1 MREYTHRMQI
11 LSKVWHDLDLK
22 CRLKHE
28 VEVRTD
34 LLAPYQTVLCYDLR
48 NLVELNCN
56 CIIEPKLLQLDGFK
70 RCKVLNNLKD
80 GLGVKE

>member
-22 CRLKHE
+22 CRFKHE

-48 NLVELNCN
+48 NLSSRTEV
-56 CIIEPKLLQLDGFK
+56 QLYYRTKIATIGWIQE
-70 RCKVLNNLKD
+70 VQS
-80 GLGVKE
+80 V